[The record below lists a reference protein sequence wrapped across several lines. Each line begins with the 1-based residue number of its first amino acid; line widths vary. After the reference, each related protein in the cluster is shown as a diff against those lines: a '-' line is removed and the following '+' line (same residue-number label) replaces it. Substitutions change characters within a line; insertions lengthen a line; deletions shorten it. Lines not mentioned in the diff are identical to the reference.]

1 MRRLGIKYQILL
13 ITLIPVFLID
23 LFFTYK
29 HIDNSID
36 QANEL
41 AESNSIENVGLALLY
56 AASRFNAFV
65 VSQHAATLEDYEK
78 DVPRAREFFR
88 GQYQQMLDE
97 NLEDYRQV
105 YTKYAHLLK
114 KQ

>member
-1 MRRLGIKYQILL
+1 MAADEISDEELDEIYRR
-13 ITLIPVFLID
+13 TVD
-23 LFFTYK
+23 LF
-29 HIDNSID
+29 ID

-41 AESNSIENVGLALLY
+41 AESNSRENVGLALLY
-56 AASRFNAFV
+56 AASRFNAYV

-78 DVPRAREFFR
+78 DMPRARQFFQ
-88 GQYQQMLDE
+88 GQYAQMLDE
-97 NLEDYRQV
+97 NLEDYKQV

>member
-1 MRRLGIKYQILL
+1 MAEDPISDEELDEIFRRMADK
-13 ITLIPVFLID
+13 F
-23 LFFTYK
+23 
-29 HIDNSID
+29 ID

-41 AESNSIENVGLALLY
+41 TANNSKENVGLALLY

-65 VSQHAATLEDYEK
+65 VSQHAATLDDYEK
-78 DVPRAREFFR
+78 DVPRARSFFQA
-88 GQYQQMLDE
+88 QYLQMLDE